1 MRIFPMTLAALAVAL
16 TSVGTH
22 PAWPHE
28 VMAASSVT
36 VKITP
41 LVSHD
46 GEFCRRD
53 RAMLFEDPDGTRIVY
68 DVGRT
73 VAGPDDPRLGKIDVV
88 LLTSVHGD
96 HIGNTAIAA
105 VNAGT
110 CAKPKTDVN
119 MSPNSNTA
127 AIIAGKN
134 AKSYAGGE
142 MRNFLRAKV
151 KAAGGSPKQ
160 IDVLRFGGERKA
172 GGVRI
177 AIVPATH
184 SNGIGPGFLSDSLGA
199 ELKKDGL
206 TAYVGPDNGF
216 ILTFSNGLVVYL
228 SGDSGISAEQETT
241 VRRFYGAEL
250 VVINA
255 GGVFTSGPEEAA
267 FSINNLIMPKA
278 VIPQHTNEEATKGGR
293 LQPGTKTAKFKNL
306 IKNIPVHIPLSGRTM
321 EFDGNAHCVKGC

>member
-1 MRIFPMTLAALAVAL
+1 MRILSLTLTLLAVAL
-16 TSVGTH
+16 VGQ
-22 PAWPHE
+22 PASAHE
-28 VMAASSVT
+28 VMAASSGT
-36 VKITP
+36 VKVTP
-41 LVSHD
+41 LGSHD

-88 LLTSVHGD
+88 LLSSVHGD
-96 HIGNTAIAA
+96 HIGDKAIAA

-119 MSPNSNTA
+119 MSPNTNTA
-127 AIIAGKN
+127 AIIAGTK
-134 AKSYAGGE
+134 AKSYLGGE

-151 KAAGGSPKQ
+151 KAAGGSAKQ

-177 AIVPATH
+177 AIVPVTH
-184 SNGIGPGFLSDSLGA
+184 SNGIGPGFLGDSLAA

-228 SGDSGISAEQETT
+228 SGDSGITAEQDVT

-255 GGVFTSGPEEAA
+255 GGIFTSGPEEAA
-267 FSINNLIMPKA
+267 FSINKLIMPNS
-278 VIPQHTNEEATKGGR
+278 PLTKSA
-293 LQPGTKTAKFKNL
+293 LDT
-306 IKNIPVHIPLSGRTM
+306 SGL
-321 EFDGNAHCVKGC
+321 V

>member
-1 MRIFPMTLAALAVAL
+1 MRILSLTLTLLAVAL
-16 TSVGTH
+16 VGQ
-22 PAWPHE
+22 PASAHE
-28 VMAASSVT
+28 VMAASSGT
-36 VKITP
+36 VKVTP
-41 LVSHD
+41 LGSHD

-88 LLTSVHGD
+88 LLSSVHGD
-96 HIGNTAIAA
+96 HIGDKAIAA

-119 MSPNSNTA
+119 MSPNTNTA
-127 AIIAGKN
+127 AIIAGTK
-134 AKSYAGGE
+134 AKSYLGGE

-151 KAAGGSPKQ
+151 KAAGGSAKQ

-177 AIVPATH
+177 AIVPVTH
-184 SNGIGPGFLSDSLGA
+184 SNGIGPGFLGDSLAA

-228 SGDSGISAEQETT
+228 SGDSGITAEQDVT

-255 GGVFTSGPEEAA
+255 GGIFTSGPEEAA
-267 FSINNLIMPKA
+267 FSINKLIMPKA
-278 VIPQHTNEEATKGGR
+278 MGR
-293 LQPGTKTAKFKNL
+293 W
-306 IKNIPVHIPLSGRTM
+306 
-321 EFDGNAHCVKGC
+321 